1 MDTKEKLWNLF
12 FANLDNEHFPQALE
26 ALKQLS
32 GIEPHNPQIY
42 LRLGDL
48 YQKTHESDK
57 AVSSYFEA
65 AAILEEE
72 GFCNKALALH
82 KMILRIEP
90 GNEPARDKI
99 NKAVDEIKSLS
110 GGPAGPLRCEA
121 SKAGKHSAPG
131 QPAPPHSEISLFE
144 SLSKSEMD
152 ELNSKAEKLIFSE
165 NSTIVNEG
173 DTGNSLYIVKK
184 GILMVVTHI
193 MGETVELGKLSEGD
207 IFGEIAFLT
216 GRPRTASI
224 TAATNAEVMEIK
236 EHVLKELISKHPKIN
251 NMLRGFY
258 ESRVQETIHKIKGH
272 LTA

>member
-12 FANLDNEHFPQALE
+12 FANQDEHFPQALE

-57 AVSSYFEA
+57 AVSSYFKA
-65 AAILEEE
+65 ADILEED
-72 GFCNKALALH
+72 GFYSKALALY
-82 KMILRIEP
+82 KMILRVEP
-90 GNEPARDKI
+90 GNELARDKI
-99 NKAVDEIKSLS
+99 NKAVGEIKSLS
-110 GGPAGPLRCEA
+110 DLPAHLAAERAGT
-121 SKAGKHSAPG
+121 AGKQCAPG
-131 QPAPPHSEISLFE
+131 QSAPLHSEISLFE
-144 SLSKSEMD
+144 SLSKSEME

-165 NSTIVNEG
+165 NSIIVKEG

-184 GILMVVTHI
+184 GILTVVTHI
-193 MGETVELGKLSEGD
+193 MGETIELGRLSEGD
-207 IFGEIAFLT
+207 IFGEIALLT
-216 GRPRTASI
+216 GRPRTASVI
-224 TAATNAEVMEIK
+224 AATDAEVMEIK
-236 EHVLKELISKHPKIN
+236 EHVLKELIAKQPKID

>member
-12 FANLDNEHFPQALE
+12 FANQDNEHFPQALE

-32 GIEPHNPQIY
+32 GIEPQNPQIY

-57 AVSSYFEA
+57 AVSSYFKA

-72 GFCNKALALH
+72 GFCSKALALY
-82 KMILRIEP
+82 KMVLRIEP

-110 GGPAGPLRCEA
+110 GRPAC
-121 SKAGKHSAPG
+121 KAGK

-152 ELNSKAEKLIFSE
+152 ELNSKAEKMSFSE
-165 NSTIVNEG
+165 NSTVVKEG

-184 GILMVVTHI
+184 GVLTVLTHI

-216 GRPRTASI
+216 GRPRTASV
-224 TAATNAEVMEIK
+224 TASTNAEVMEIK
-236 EHVLKELISKHPKIN
+236 EHVLKELIAKQPKID

>member
-12 FANLDNEHFPQALE
+12 FANQDNEHFPQALE

-57 AVSSYFEA
+57 AVSSYFKA
-65 AAILEEE
+65 AAILEED
-72 GFCNKALALH
+72 GFYSKALALY
-82 KMILRIEP
+82 KMVLRIEP

-99 NKAVDEIKSLS
+99 NKAVNDIKSLS
-110 GGPAGPLRCEA
+110 GLSAG
-121 SKAGKHSAPG
+121 KAGKQSAPA

-152 ELNSKAEKLIFSE
+152 ELNSKAEKMSFSE
-165 NSTIVNEG
+165 NSTVVKEG

-184 GILMVVTHI
+184 GVLTVVTHI

-216 GRPRTASI
+216 GRPRTASV
-224 TAATNAEVMEIK
+224 TASTNAEVMEIK